1 MTKQSRRLFV
11 QSLVAVIPFPV
22 LTASV
27 SLANAAQLK
36 LLSARAMEAA
46 LGDIVVGYEKASGN
60 KVAVELGT
68 VGAITERLQKGE
80 AADVAIVSD
89 QQIIVLQKQ
98 GKIAAGSSV
107 AMARVGYGMFVKK
120 GAPRPD
126 ISTVDALKQTLLAAK
141 SIAYSDPK
149 EGGPVGIYMAG
160 LVEHLGLAAELKP
173 KTRLTK
179 PGETFKL
186 LTSGEIELIFHVTS
200 DISLPEAADADLA
213 GLLPEPV
220 QRYTLFSAGVV
231 SASREPDNAKALIAT
246 LTSANAKA
254 ALKAKG
260 FEPRR

>member
-1 MTKQSRRLFV
+1 MPMQSRRLFV
-11 QSLVAVIPFPV
+11 QSFITVLPLPV

-27 SLANAAQLK
+27 SLATAAELR
-36 LLSARAMEAA
+36 LLAARAMEAA
-46 LGDIVVGYEKASGN
+46 LKGIVAGYEKASGN
-60 KVAVELGT
+60 KVVVELAT

-89 QQIIVLQKQ
+89 QQINDLQKQ

-149 EGGPVGIYMAG
+149 EGGPVGTYMAG
-160 LVEHLGLAAELKP
+160 LVERLGLAAELKP

-179 PGETFKL
+179 PSETFKL
-186 LTSGEIELIFHVTS
+186 LTSGDIELIFHVAS
-200 DISLPEAADADLA
+200 DISSPEAADADLA

-220 QRYTLFSAGVV
+220 QRYTLFSTGVV
-231 SASREPDNAKALIAT
+231 SASRKPDSAKALIAT

-254 ALKAKG
+254 VLKAKG
-260 FEPRR
+260 FEPR